1 LERSHQDMMKMD
13 AQLEMSEV
21 GYLTLE
27 IRRTSCDRLTVYH
40 ACIKCSC
47 WILFRVMGI
56 IRYTLKYI
64 N

>member
-13 AQLEMSEV
+13 AQSELSEV
-21 GYLTLE
+21 GYLTSE
-27 IRRTSCDRLTVYH
+27 ITCISYDRLTVYH
-40 ACIKCSC
+40 VCSC
-47 WILFRVMGI
+47 WILIKVVVI